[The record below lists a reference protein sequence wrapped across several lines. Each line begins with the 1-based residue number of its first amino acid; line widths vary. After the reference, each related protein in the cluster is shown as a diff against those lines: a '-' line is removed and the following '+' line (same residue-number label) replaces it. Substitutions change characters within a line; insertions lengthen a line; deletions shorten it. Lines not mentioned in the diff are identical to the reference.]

1 MTGRRDVDTNQ
12 QQPER
17 TEPLFATDWWTAPE
31 AEALPAQA
39 PARRRVAVRATLA
52 AVGVAALLVGSA
64 GYLLARPQPTLTS
77 ALPGINS
84 TGSASQAASAGSAD
98 PVSTV
103 SAAVVDINT
112 TLGYSGGQA
121 AGTGIVLTADGLV
134 LTNNHVIS
142 GATAITATD
151 VGNGRTYTATV
162 VGYDRTHDIAVLRLA
177 NASGLRTASIGD
189 SSAVAVG
196 DQVVGVGNAGGVG
209 GTPSSAAG
217 SVTALD
223 RSITAA
229 DAGDGTSEQL
239 TGLIQVDAAI
249 QPGDSGGPLVDSQGR
264 VVGVDTAAS
273 SGSTL
278 SPSASQGF
286 AIPIR
291 SALAIAD
298 EIVAGNASADV
309 HIGET
314 AFLGVQG
321 TAAQGSS
328 GVAVAGVVDGSAAAA
343 AGLAAGDMITAVDDQ
358 PVDSPDT
365 LGAVMRAHHPG
376 DKVAITWYDQQG
388 QQHTSTV
395 QLGGGPAA

>member
-1 MTGRRDVDTNQ
+1 MTGRSDVDTNE

-17 TEPLFATDWWTAPE
+17 TEPLFATDWWTVPV
-31 AEALPAQA
+31 AEAA
-39 PARRRVAVRATLA
+39 PAPAPYRRRLAVRATLA

-64 GYLLARPQPTLTS
+64 GYLLARSQPTLTS

-84 TGSASQAASAGSAD
+84 TGSASQAASAGSSD

-121 AGTGIVLTADGLV
+121 AGTGIVLTSDGLV

-142 GATAITATD
+142 GATAISATD
-151 VGNGRTYTATV
+151 VGNGQTYTATV
-162 VGYDRTHDIAVLRLA
+162 VGYDRSHDIAVVRLV
-177 NASGLRTASIGD
+177 NASGLQTASIGD

-209 GTPSSAAG
+209 GTPSAAAG

-223 RSITAA
+223 QSITAA

-273 SGSTL
+273 SGNTF
-278 SPSASQGF
+278 SPDASQGF

-298 EIVAGNASADV
+298 EIVAGNGSADV
-309 HIGET
+309 HIGAT

-321 TAAQGSS
+321 TAAQGSAA
-328 GVAVAGVVDGSAAAA
+328 VAVAGVVDGSAAAT
-343 AGLAAGDMITAVDDQ
+343 AGLAAGDMITAVDGQ
-358 PVDSPDT
+358 AVDSPDT
-365 LGAVMRAHHPG
+365 LGATMRNHHPG
-376 DKVAITWYDQQG
+376 DKVAVTWYDQQG
-388 QQHTSTV
+388 QQHTSTI
-395 QLGGGPAA
+395 QLGAGPAA